1 MRALKEIILH
11 RLVCDDHVCIWF
23 NFFGLFDFLLSV
35 ANLVKFVELCLYLQ
49 RYLHVELGRCVL
61 QSLDYTQGIQPYDDV
76 GLRKRKLAVIVVDF
90 S

>member
-1 MRALKEIILH
+1 
-11 RLVCDDHVCIWF
+11 
-23 NFFGLFDFLLSV
+23 
-35 ANLVKFVELCLYLQ
+35 VKFVELCLYLQ
-49 RYLHVELGRCVL
+49 KRYLHVELGRCVL

>member
-1 MRALKEIILH
+1 
-11 RLVCDDHVCIWF
+11 
-23 NFFGLFDFLLSV
+23 
-35 ANLVKFVELCLYLQ
+35 VKFVELCLYLQ

-61 QSLDYTQGIQPYDDV
+61 QSLDYTQGIQPHDDDV